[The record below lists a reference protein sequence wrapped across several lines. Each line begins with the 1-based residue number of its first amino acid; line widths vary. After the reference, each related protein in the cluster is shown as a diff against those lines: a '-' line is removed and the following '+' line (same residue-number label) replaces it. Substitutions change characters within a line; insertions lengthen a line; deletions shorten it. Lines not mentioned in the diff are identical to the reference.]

1 MPAVSAGQTPPATA
15 DAPNVP
21 RDAPEADTAPP
32 EAASNT
38 AMSIRDKI
46 EMGSWIAT
54 IIALGFTGWQIF
66 QWREDRKADL
76 SLEMVARFSDLE
88 YAGSARREL
97 AQFWWQNSDALAKV
111 TAIKGGIPPAQR
123 QKFLDLL
130 FQKRPPVKRQEQFAA
145 VSEMANF
152 FDQVE
157 LCIATKRCDAQ
168 IATDYFCGYAANFA
182 DLYQGP
188 LTQVRETFGT
198 SGLGTGLQHFVE
210 ARCDD

>member
-1 MPAVSAGQTPPATA
+1 MPAVSAGQTPPPAA

-21 RDAPEADTAPP
+21 RDAPETDTAPP
-32 EAASNT
+32 EVASRERI
-38 AMSIRDKI
+38 SLLRII
-46 EMGSWIAT
+46 EAGSWAAT

-88 YAGSARREL
+88 YAGRARRQL
-97 AQFWWQNSDALAKV
+97 AQFWWENSDDLAKV
-111 TAIKGGIPPAQR
+111 TAVDGGIPPAQR
-123 QKFLDLL
+123 RNFLDLL
-130 FQKRPPVKRQEQFAA
+130 FQRQPAPQRQMQFAA

-198 SGLGTGLQHFVE
+198 AGLGTGLQNFVE